1 MGSIGIEPDRQ
12 NTSAEMTENV
22 VGKCDQRGRGS
33 FRRLSKSEDF
43 DDTQRLRVGCKTKWS
58 EKKKNIFIYNT

>member
-22 VGKCDQRGRGS
+22 VGECDQSGRGS

-43 DDTQRLRVGCKTKWS
+43 DDT
-58 EKKKNIFIYNT
+58 